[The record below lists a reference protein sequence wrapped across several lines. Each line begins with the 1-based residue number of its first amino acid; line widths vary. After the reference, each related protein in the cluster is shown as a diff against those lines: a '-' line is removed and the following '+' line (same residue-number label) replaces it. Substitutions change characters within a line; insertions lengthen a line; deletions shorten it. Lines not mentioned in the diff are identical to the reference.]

1 MSENILKA
9 LMQLFAII
17 ARPESNAGDRRK
29 VVESFLKQQLNRELV
44 DEYLKVFDEFYD
56 VYQKKQSETEKRK
69 KSISLSSVKVLKICT
84 AINEELTQKQKIVV
98 LIRLLEFIKSEGTEI
113 TDQEFEF
120 VETVADTFHITID
133 EYKRIRAFVLYS
145 FDVLPNSTRVLIIDD
160 KKEFQHDK
168 VKHICSDGLKGQLR
182 VFHIVS
188 ASMYVIRYLG
198 ADELYLNGQ
207 HLQNDKVYVLT
218 SGTSLRNSKIKPIY
232 YSDIISTF
240 IEDKSKSKI
249 VFEVNN
255 LAYKFK
261 GGGMG
266 LIDINFKEESGKL
279 VGIMGAS
286 GAGKSTLLNVLN
298 GVYSPSSGEVLI
310 NGVNI
315 HEDSETVDGIIGHVS
330 QDDLLIEELTVFQNL
345 YFNAKLCFDNYSKF
359 QLIRAV
365 VKTLQ
370 SLGLYEKKDMKVG
383 SPLNKK
389 ISGGQRKRL
398 NIALE
403 LIREPAVL
411 FLDEP
416 TSGLSSRDS
425 ENIMDLLKELALKGK
440 LVFVVIHQPSS
451 DIFKMFDKLIILD
464 TGGYQIY
471 TGDPVDSI
479 IYFKSRTHQANWNDS
494 ECPTCG
500 NVNPEQ
506 VFNIVESE
514 VLDEYG
520 NLTTTRKISPR
531 EWESFY
537 KEYEKTVIPREITAN
552 KEDLPEIHFKIPNRF
567 RQFKVFTIRDVLS
580 KLTNTQYLAINLIEA
595 PLLAFFLAFIIKFY
609 SIGEGH
615 TEGYVFSENS
625 NVPVYIFMS
634 VIVAIFMGLTVS
646 AEEIIRDR
654 LIIKRESFLN
664 LSRPSYLFSKVI
676 IMFAISAIQALAFV
690 LVGNSIM
697 EIQGMYFYYWLVMFS
712 SFAFANMLGLNV
724 SDSFNSAVTIY
735 ILIPFL
741 VIPQMILSGIIVRY
755 DKLNPS
761 MPLHDFDNVPLYG
774 DIFTARWAYEALAV
788 QQFKNN
794 EFEKIFYPYD
804 KKMSEAIYK
813 KDYWIKEVR
822 TKISACERD
831 YKKEERKEKV
841 INSFELLRNEISNEI
856 VLIRKE
862 LSDTGLNKIIK
873 KNEIIALKEAT
884 NFMEKCID
892 SLYINKI
899 GVASLN
905 ASKEFCNQVEN
916 YNRKKYNVY
925 NKEKDN
931 LISEYQDL
939 SDRETK
945 QLIALGFSDTQ
956 RKKVQEAKRHD
967 FIKFQNKY
975 TNESLSEF
983 VKNSTD
989 MDRILEYDNRL
1000 YQKMDPIYRDPQPGL
1015 IRSHFYSP
1023 TKRIFGSYF
1032 NTFWVNVSIIW
1043 LMTILLYLSL
1053 HFRLIKKLIE
1063 GSGKLF
1069 EKRGIK
1075 KRK

>member
-29 VVESFLKQQLNRELV
+29 VVESFLKQQLNQELV
-44 DEYLKVFDEFYD
+44 DEYLEVFNESYD

-69 KSISLSSVKVLKICT
+69 KSLSLSSVKVLKICT
-84 AINEELTQKQKIVV
+84 AINEELTHKQKIVV
-98 LIRLLEFIKSEGTEI
+98 LIRLFEFIKSEGTEI

-133 EYKRIRAFVLYS
+133 EYKRIKAFVLYS
-145 FDVLPNSTRVLIIDD
+145 FDTLPNSTRVLVIDD
-160 KKEFQHDK
+160 SKNFQHEK
-168 VKHICSDGLKGQLR
+168 VKHICSEGLRGQLR
-182 VFHIVS
+182 VFHIVT
-188 ASMYVIRYLG
+188 ASIYVIRYLG
-198 ADELYLNGQ
+198 DDELYLNGQ
-207 HLQNDKVYVLT
+207 HVQNDKVYVLT

-240 IEDKSKSKI
+240 IENRNTARI
-249 VFEVNN
+249 EFEVNN
-255 LAYKFK
+255 LSYKFK

-298 GVYSPSSGEVLI
+298 GAYPPTSGEVLI
-310 NGVNI
+310 NGINI
-315 HEDSETVDGIIGHVS
+315 HNDAETIEGIIGHVS

-345 YFNAKLCFDNYSKF
+345 YYNAKLCFDNYSKF

-365 VKTLQ
+365 IKMLQ

-494 ECPTCG
+494 ECSTCG

-520 NLTTTRKISPR
+520 NLTQTRKIPPK
-531 EWESFY
+531 EWGNFY
-537 KEYEKTVIPREITAN
+537 KQSEKTLPL
-552 KEDLPEIHFKIPNRF
+552 KEFNAGVEELPEIHFKIPNRIK
-567 RQFKVFTIRDVLS
+567 QFMVFTTRDVLS
-580 KLTNTQYLAINLIEA
+580 KLTNTQYLAINLLEA

-609 SIGEGH
+609 SISEGN
-615 TEGYVFSENS
+615 TDGYVFSENS
-625 NVPVYIFMS
+625 NLPVYIFMS

-654 LIIKRESFLN
+654 LILKRESFLN
-664 LSRPSYLFSKVI
+664 LSRPSYLFSKVM
-676 IMFAISAIQALAFV
+676 IMFGLSAIQALTFV
-690 LVGNSIM
+690 LVGNTIM
-697 EIQGMYFYYWLVMFS
+697 EIHGMFFYYWLILFS

-788 QQFKNN
+788 QQFKGN
-794 EFEKIFYPYD
+794 EYESIFYEYD
-804 KKMSEAIYK
+804 KKMSESNYK
-813 KDYWIKEVR
+813 KDYWLKEIKN
-822 TKISACERD
+822 KITSCEREQNI
-831 YKKEERKEKV
+831 EEKREKV
-841 INSFELLRNEISNEI
+841 INNFELLRNEFTPEVEYFNKVLNNSEI
-856 VLIRKE
+856 
-862 LSDTGLNKIIK
+862 TKILTK
-873 KNEIIALKEAT
+873 SEIIELTECHK
-884 NFMEKCID
+884 FMGKCLD
-892 SLYINKI
+892 SLYIGKF
-899 GVASLN
+899 GPASYN
-905 ASKEFCNQVEN
+905 AVTDFYKAIEN
-916 YNRKKYNVY
+916 YYKKKYNVF

-931 LISEYQDL
+931 LISEFQNL
-939 SDRETK
+939 SDREIL
-945 QLIALGFSDTQ
+945 QLRSIGYSKDQ
-956 RKKVQEAKRHD
+956 IRNIEDAKRQS
-967 FIKFQNKY
+967 FVKFQNKY
-975 TNESLSEF
+975 TNASLTEF
-983 VKNSTD
+983 VKNSND
-989 MDRILEYDNRL
+989 MERILEYENRL
-1000 YQKMDPIYRDPQPGL
+1000 YQKMDPIYRDPHPSF

-1023 TKRIFGSYF
+1023 TKQIFGMYF
-1032 NTFWVNVSIIW
+1032 NTFWVNVIVIW
-1043 LMTILLYLSL
+1043 LMTILLYITL
-1053 HFRLIKKLIE
+1053 HFRLLKRLID
-1063 GSGKLF
+1063 GMGKLF
-1069 EKRGIK
+1069 ERIGSSK
-1075 KRK
+1075 KK